1 MKQKNNLQ
9 RARPYTPLP
18 AKKLRCQY
26 KPSSLGIRTTNDVE
40 PSRDIIGQERALRAM
55 KVGLEM
61 THFGYNIFIT
71 GLTGTGRT
79 TTIKRLL
86 RDFEQ
91 QTPSLRDHCYVYNF
105 RNPDT
110 PIALTLPAGQG
121 KRLAHDMDAFIHEM
135 RTTIP
140 SVYESRRYQ
149 QAKKTIIQHFQDR
162 QKSVL
167 QDFEKRVK
175 SQGFD
180 LVQVQVGNLMRPDIV
195 PVINNNPT
203 PLDQVEQMIEKGEL
217 SQEQFDAMR
226 ASLNELEKQ
235 MGAVFRE
242 LRNIERKVQQSL
254 LQLDEEILMPVV
266 DDAIN
271 SLKAMYAIPKVQTY
285 FDDVRQS
292 IKNHP
297 DRFRDSQT
305 VQIGIEKE
313 EKEEVKEDT
322 FFEYQVNVFV
332 DNSEQ
337 KHVPIIIE
345 TNPKYKNI
353 FGAIERE
360 FEKGGVWR
368 TDFMHI
374 KAGSLLRADG
384 GYIVLNSLD
393 TLMEPGVWQELK
405 RTLRTGMVDIQT
417 YEPVFGVSVTALK
430 PEPIEINVKVIMI
443 GDAFL
448 YHFLYSRD
456 EDFKKIFKIR
466 ADFDFE
472 MSRTKTSAQ
481 QYTRFVKM
489 ICDDEKLLPFDA
501 ASVAQIIEYGS
512 RLANDQKKLSTQ
524 FNIIADVVREANY
537 WADKENSS
545 IVNASHVER
554 ALDERTYRVKLV
566 EEKVQ
571 DMILEGDILIHT
583 KGWVVGQV
591 NGLSVYNTGEYS
603 FGKPTRITARTALGR
618 NGIINIEREA
628 ELSGPTHNKG
638 VAILAGFFRSLFAQ
652 NKPLVMDA
660 SLTFE
665 QSYGGVDGDSASSTE
680 LYALLSS
687 LAEIPIRQDIAVTGS
702 VNQKGEIQ
710 AIGGVNEKIEGFY
723 EVCKA
728 RGLTGTQGVIIPY
741 QNIKNLMVRE
751 EIFEAVEKKK
761 FHVYAI
767 QTIDEG
773 IEILTGVKAGKRRKN
788 FTFEP
793 DTVYARVDNKLTAYA
808 KAWKQ
813 FESKIEV
820 R

>member
-1 MKQKNNLQ
+1 MKQKPKNNLQ
-9 RARPYTPLP
+9 RARNHTSLP

-26 KPSSLGIRTTNDVE
+26 KPSSLGIQTTNDVE
-40 PSRDIIGQERALRAM
+40 PSRDIIGQERALRAL

-121 KRLAHDMDAFIHEM
+121 KQLAHDMEAFIHEM

-271 SLKAMYAIPKVQTY
+271 SLKAMYAIPKVQSY

-292 IKNHP
+292 IKNNP

-322 FFEYQVNVFV
+322 FFEYRVNVLV
-332 DNSEQ
+332 DHSEQ

-345 TNPKYKNI
+345 TNPKYRNI

-384 GYIVLNSLD
+384 GYIVLNSFD

-448 YHFLYSRD
+448 YHLLYSRD

-472 MSRTKTSAQ
+472 MSRTKTSVE

-489 ICDDEKLLPFDA
+489 ICDDEKLLSFDA

-512 RLANDQKKLSTQ
+512 RLANDQKKLST
-524 FNIIADVVREANY
+524 
-537 WADKENSS
+537 
-545 IVNASHVER
+545 
-554 ALDERTYRVKLV
+554 
-566 EEKVQ
+566 
-571 DMILEGDILIHT
+571 
-583 KGWVVGQV
+583 
-591 NGLSVYNTGEYS
+591 
-603 FGKPTRITARTALGR
+603 
-618 NGIINIEREA
+618 
-628 ELSGPTHNKG
+628 
-638 VAILAGFFRSLFAQ
+638 
-652 NKPLVMDA
+652 
-660 SLTFE
+660 
-665 QSYGGVDGDSASSTE
+665 
-680 LYALLSS
+680 
-687 LAEIPIRQDIAVTGS
+687 
-702 VNQKGEIQ
+702 
-710 AIGGVNEKIEGFY
+710 
-723 EVCKA
+723 
-728 RGLTGTQGVIIPY
+728 
-741 QNIKNLMVRE
+741 
-751 EIFEAVEKKK
+751 
-761 FHVYAI
+761 
-767 QTIDEG
+767 
-773 IEILTGVKAGKRRKN
+773 
-788 FTFEP
+788 
-793 DTVYARVDNKLTAYA
+793 
-808 KAWKQ
+808 
-813 FESKIEV
+813 
-820 R
+820 

>member
-1 MKQKNNLQ
+1 
-9 RARPYTPLP
+9 
-18 AKKLRCQY
+18 
-26 KPSSLGIRTTNDVE
+26 
-40 PSRDIIGQERALRAM
+40 
-55 KVGLEM
+55 
-61 THFGYNIFIT
+61 
-71 GLTGTGRT
+71 
-79 TTIKRLL
+79 
-86 RDFEQ
+86 
-91 QTPSLRDHCYVYNF
+91 
-105 RNPDT
+105 
-110 PIALTLPAGQG
+110 
-121 KRLAHDMDAFIHEM
+121 
-135 RTTIP
+135 
-140 SVYESRRYQ
+140 
-149 QAKKTIIQHFQDR
+149 
-162 QKSVL
+162 
-167 QDFEKRVK
+167 
-175 SQGFD
+175 
-180 LVQVQVGNLMRPDIV
+180 
-195 PVINNNPT
+195 
-203 PLDQVEQMIEKGEL
+203 
-217 SQEQFDAMR
+217 
-226 ASLNELEKQ
+226 
-235 MGAVFRE
+235 
-242 LRNIERKVQQSL
+242 
-254 LQLDEEILMPVV
+254 
-266 DDAIN
+266 
-271 SLKAMYAIPKVQTY
+271 
-285 FDDVRQS
+285 VRQS
-292 IKNHP
+292 IKNNP

-322 FFEYQVNVFV
+322 FFEYRVNVLV
-332 DNSEQ
+332 DHSEQ

-345 TNPKYKNI
+345 TNPKYRNI

-384 GYIVLNSLD
+384 GYIVLNSFD

-472 MSRTKTSAQ
+472 MSKTKTSAQ

-489 ICDDEKLLPFDA
+489 ICDDEKLLSFDA

-512 RLANDQKKLSTQ
+512 RLANDQKKLSTR

-537 WADKENSS
+537 WAQKENASL
-545 IVNASHVER
+545 VNASHVER

-571 DMILEGDILIHT
+571 DMIIEGDILIDT
-583 KGWVVGQV
+583 KGWIVGQV
-591 NGLSVYNTGEYS
+591 NGLSVYDTGEYS

-618 NGIINIEREA
+618 NGVINIEREA

-687 LAEIPIRQDIAVTGS
+687 LANLPIRQDIAVTGS

-741 QNIKNLMVRE
+741 QNIKNLMVRGE
-751 EIFEAVEKKK
+751 VYEAVEKKK

-767 QTIDEG
+767 HTIDEG
-773 IEILTGVKAGKRRKN
+773 IEILTGVKAGRRRKN

-793 DTVYARVDNKLTAYA
+793 DTVYARVDEKLTAYA
-808 KAWKQ
+808 EAWKQ
-813 FESKIEV
+813 FEMKSY
-820 R
+820 